1 MTARIRDFLRNR
13 TDEGPCLVVDLEV
26 VRDFGARTGLWVP
39 LVVRSATIGVI
50 AVHDRLGPDARFSDN
65 DLRLVGFHAWVKE
78 ASGGDKIS
86 VPGATADYVVL
97 VQPE

>member
-1 MTARIRDFLRNR
+1 MKVYVLF
-13 TDEGPCLVVDLEV
+13 TD
-26 VRDFGARTGLWVP
+26 GAPLDAALTPAGFHDAGLTGRW
-39 LVVRSATIGVI
+39 R
-50 AVHDRLGPDARFSDN
+50 DN